1 MQIARRKGPQFVPI
15 KPTLVLG
22 GGRRDLGKLIKRAGA
37 LHQRW
42 RWQGDGGVMGKGC
55 GEMGRESEADE
66 GRR

>member
-42 RWQGDGGVMGKGC
+42 RWQGDGGVIAGDGQGMRGN
-55 GEMGRESEADE
+55 GEGIR
-66 GRR
+66 G